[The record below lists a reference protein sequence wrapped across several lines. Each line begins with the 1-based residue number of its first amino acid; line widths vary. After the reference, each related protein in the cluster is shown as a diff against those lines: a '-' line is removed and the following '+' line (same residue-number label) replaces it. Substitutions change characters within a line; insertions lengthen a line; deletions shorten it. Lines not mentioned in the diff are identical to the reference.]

1 MFTTRPELLGT
12 FGMVS
17 TTHWLASTA
26 AMSMLEKGGN
36 AFDAAVCAG
45 FVLHI
50 AEPHLN
56 GPGGDMPAIL
66 HIAGED
72 KPRVLCGQGTAP
84 AGATM
89 AHYRDELGLDLAPGT
104 GLLATA
110 IPGAVDGYLL
120 MLRDYGKLDL
130 ETVLENAIYYAEN
143 GAQLYQ
149 TSVIP

>member
-56 GPGGDMPAIL
+56 GPGGDITIL

-72 KPRVLCGQGTAP
+72 KPAGVVWPRDGTCRCHH
-84 AGATM
+84 GA
-89 AHYRDELGLDLAPGT
+89 L
-104 GLLATA
+104 
-110 IPGAVDGYLL
+110 
-120 MLRDYGKLDL
+120 
-130 ETVLENAIYYAEN
+130 
-143 GAQLYQ
+143 
-149 TSVIP
+149 S